1 MIKSQVRVIGAI
13 AILSMLGASHIS
25 VIYSFA
31 ENQNEYNENGEL
43 RVILTEKVVN
53 GKLEV
58 RQYVLPDEISETDL
72 KRMISFDGQISWAY
86 VNYKMYQ
93 SGIIL
98 FDGKI
103 SKIGENL
110 WGISTESKSDENL
123 RFKII
128 FSGKNGETGKENEFV
143 ISLMNSII
151 KNPET
156 VQNIR
161 LLQIGTSEV
170 NSEQTDSPSH
180 EFRNSHL

>member
-1 MIKSQVRVIGAI
+1 MKSQIRVIGAI
-13 AILSMLGASHIS
+13 AVLSMLGASPIS
-25 VIYSFA
+25 IIYSFA
-31 ENQNEYNENGEL
+31 ENQNEYEENREL

-58 RQYVLPDEISETDL
+58 RQYVLPDEISEIDL
-72 KRMISFDGQISWAY
+72 KRMISFDGQMSWAY

-98 FDGKI
+98 FDGKT
-103 SKIGENL
+103 SKVGENL
-110 WGISTESKSDENL
+110 WEISTENKFDENL

-143 ISLMNSII
+143 ISLMNSVI

-161 LLQIGTSEV
+161 LLQMGTSEV
-170 NSEQTDSPSH
+170 NSEKTDSPNH
-180 EFRNSHL
+180 EFRNSYR

>member
-13 AILSMLGASHIS
+13 AILSMLGASPIS

-31 ENQNEYNENGEL
+31 ENQNEHDENGEL

-72 KRMISFDGQISWAY
+72 KRMISFDGQISWTY

-110 WGISTESKSDENL
+110 WGILTESKSDENL

-156 VQNIR
+156 VQNVR

-170 NSEQTDSPSH
+170 NSEQTDNPSH
-180 EFRNSHL
+180 EFRNSYL